1 MENARTGKRKV
12 LEPLIEPVPREPPL
26 ASASKRA
33 KPAPAD
39 FAVETVQ
46 CLKVARQ
53 TVVAIV
59 PTEDAA
65 QPPVLF
71 GQWRMHAPP
80 LFRAHRVQL
89 SRESL
94 PVRPTLHDEAAVSTP
109 RAVMREAEERKRLGP
124 PVAACFS
131 SFGG

>member
-1 MENARTGKRKV
+1 MDNTRTGKRKV
-12 LEPLIEPVPREPPL
+12 LEPPIEPVPRKPAL

-33 KPAPAD
+33 KPAPTA
-39 FAVETVQ
+39 FTVETVQ

-53 TVVAIV
+53 TVVAIM
-59 PTEDAA
+59 PTENAA

-109 RAVMREAEERKRLGP
+109 RTVVREAEEGKRLGP
-124 PVAACFS
+124 SVTAS
-131 SFGG
+131 LSQFGG